1 MHRQELFGC
10 RQNKTG
16 GKRSALLFIRVCVCA
31 FYGAKAFFFF
41 FALFLFLDVVP
52 CLFSE
57 YLLSHQECVSIN
69 MLAPPNACTTGC
81 SMVGGSRMVHYQT
94 RM

>member
-41 FALFLFLDVVP
+41 F
-52 CLFSE
+52 C
-57 YLLSHQECVSIN
+57 SISIF
-69 MLAPPNACTTGC
+69 GC
-81 SMVGGSRMVHYQT
+81 RAVLIF
-94 RM
+94 